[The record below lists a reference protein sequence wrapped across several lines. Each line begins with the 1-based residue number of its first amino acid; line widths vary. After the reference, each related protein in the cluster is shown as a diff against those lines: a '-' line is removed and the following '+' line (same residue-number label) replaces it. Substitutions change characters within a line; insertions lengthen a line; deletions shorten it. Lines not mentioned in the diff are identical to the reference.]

1 MTVPSKAH
9 TWTNWRMAQICQRV
23 ELQLVLG
30 DSNAASPHT
39 LAVSAL
45 AVQLLLPAHQV
56 LLARPLVLAQ
66 HELTRKKFLN
76 DNFNLGSLSLLCQGG
91 KLVARGGKHSDCWLY
106 LMHMAW
112 QPAQLLWTLILVVA
126 SRNTRARM
134 AAHTERDADEPRDVL
149 AAVNDDAAHFNSRD
163 SRVARSH
170 PYAPPHA
177 PPPWPPAPPQ
187 VEETTNHGGWT
198 IKVGASLKSHSHT
211 FFSHSSH
218 PFFPH

>member
-9 TWTNWRMAQICQRV
+9 TWTNWQMAQICQRV

-76 DNFNLGSLSLLCQGG
+76 DNFGKFEFTLPRWQTCCPRRQTFGLLA
-91 KLVARGGKHSDCWLY
+91 VF
-106 LMHMAW
+106 MHMAW

>member
-9 TWTNWRMAQICQRV
+9 TWTNWQMAQICQRV

-149 AAVNDDAAHFNSRD
+149 AAVNDDAAHFTIAFSDSLNAACCASAVLLCSSDKSSALTFSSPEFGSR
-163 SRVARSH
+163 RERS
-170 PYAPPHA
+170 
-177 PPPWPPAPPQ
+177 WP
-187 VEETTNHGGWT
+187 
-198 IKVGASLKSHSHT
+198 SHSDW
-211 FFSHSSH
+211 SDSAPSEM
-218 PFFPH
+218 